1 MHSLES
7 LKRLL
12 FLMPLYA
19 APDGPGATM
28 PAFIVKKKVTLP
40 LLSLKKDDIVMV
52 RFDTVAK
59 LGKEL
64 KGDKKPD
71 GTAKKEPAHLAQVT
85 DLTTGEEMQM
95 IVPAVL
101 RSTLEEEYPAPSA
114 DKPHT
119 YLGKSFQITHLG
131 KKTGGKNEGGYNL
144 YKIVEIELTGA
155 KQPTPPAPSL
165 KK

>member
-1 MHSLES
+1 MLN

-12 FLMPLYA
+12 LPMMLYA

-28 PAFIVKKKVTLP
+28 PAFKTVKKVTLP
-40 LLSLKKDDIVMV
+40 LLSLKNGDIALV
-52 RFDTVAK
+52 RFDTAAK

-64 KGDKKPD
+64 KGDKAAD
-71 GTAKKEPAHLAQVT
+71 GKAKKEPAHLAQVT

-114 DKPHT
+114 DKPHA
-119 YLGKSFQITHLG
+119 YVGKSFQITHLG
-131 KKTGGKNEGGYNL
+131 KKVGGKNEGGYNTF
-144 YKIVEIELTGA
+144 KIVEIELTPDTGA
-155 KQPTPPAPSL
+155 K